1 MFSVTSVKTPAAAL
15 SVLRSNP
22 SIDLVVTD
30 LHMPGMNGI
39 ELQKRI
45 NKEFKLPVIIMSS
58 DDDENVMLESLAG
71 GAVFFIVKPVD
82 PVGLKNVWQYAVAAK
97 KGKSLLIEDMDRESS
112 SSSPADGKLSLG
124 GNTKS
129 VPSVNNEKNDP
140 KNGSKRKGASGKGR
154 DKDDNDDESKSPP
167 PKKTK
172 KPKIVW
178 TNTLHNQFLEA
189 LRQIGLERA
198 VPKKILERMNSTG
211 LTRENVASHLQKYRI
226 FLKRLAE
233 RGCFASKAVI
243 DRFLKSNFAAGHP
256 LLLKTAQ
263 EYSRLEHMERL
274 RVLASYPGL
283 RESLM
288 GHSSTGS
295 VPLFYGHP
303 GASSSNAAQ
312 QPLGY
317 GQSRLLSN
325 QTNRPLF
332 PGSGNISSVNG
343 GGGFSSGL
351 LNGGNSSLTYPN
363 QVQARPDFYN
373 AGPSSSSPFR
383 FGSAGFHSSGS
394 TLGNGLFGS
403 GSSSYPSLNS
413 SSSGSTVVN
422 GLFGSSSRSHPSLNS
437 SSSGAT
443 LGNGLFG
450 SSSSSY
456 PSLNNSSY
464 PTLNPG
470 YTNNAANSNRGMRFY
485 EHLLNGS
492 APPLT
497 VDYGSMNQ
505 TRPTGDYGS
514 MNRTHNENINVPTM
528 RTTPLDSLDF
538 MREFPIPPVDS
549 STLIQG
555 LGTGNTRLT
564 EINSDQLLN
573 NVPNLG
579 NEPRGGDGLLQDLVL
594 ESKKLA
600 NKEKAGE
607 QSVENSD
614 YCLPSLFPEIYP
626 TLDELLNCDFPD
638 PLSDEDN
645 HPWSEE
651 AIGQVQSELEELI
664 NNPNPAA
671 GDGSNESNPITNKAN
686 FNF

>member
-1 MFSVTSVKTPAAAL
+1 MKITILVVDDDSTSLAIVSAMLREFRYEVTSVKTPAAAL

-129 VPSVNNEKNDP
+129 VSSVNNEKNDP

-178 TNTLHNQFLEA
+178 TNKLHNQFLEA
-189 LRQIGLERA
+189 LRQIGLETGA

-226 FLKRLAE
+226 FLKRIAE
-233 RGCFASKAVI
+233 RGFASKAII

-288 GHSSTGS
+288 GHSSTGN

-325 QTNRPLF
+325 QTNQPLF
-332 PGSGNISSVNG
+332 PGSGNMLNNPYLNNHLGYGNGNGIGSSSSVNG
-343 GGGFSSGL
+343 AGGFSSGL

-403 GSSSYPSLNS
+403 
-413 SSSGSTVVN
+413 
-422 GLFGSSSRSHPSLNS
+422 
-437 SSSGAT
+437 
-443 LGNGLFG
+443 
-450 SSSSSY
+450 SSSSY
-456 PSLNNSSY
+456 
-464 PTLNPG
+464 
-470 YTNNAANSNRGMRFY
+470 
-485 EHLLNGS
+485 
-492 APPLT
+492 
-497 VDYGSMNQ
+497 
-505 TRPTGDYGS
+505 
-514 MNRTHNENINVPTM
+514 
-528 RTTPLDSLDF
+528 
-538 MREFPIPPVDS
+538 
-549 STLIQG
+549 
-555 LGTGNTRLT
+555 
-564 EINSDQLLN
+564 
-573 NVPNLG
+573 
-579 NEPRGGDGLLQDLVL
+579 
-594 ESKKLA
+594 
-600 NKEKAGE
+600 
-607 QSVENSD
+607 
-614 YCLPSLFPEIYP
+614 
-626 TLDELLNCDFPD
+626 
-638 PLSDEDN
+638 
-645 HPWSEE
+645 
-651 AIGQVQSELEELI
+651 
-664 NNPNPAA
+664 
-671 GDGSNESNPITNKAN
+671 
-686 FNF
+686 